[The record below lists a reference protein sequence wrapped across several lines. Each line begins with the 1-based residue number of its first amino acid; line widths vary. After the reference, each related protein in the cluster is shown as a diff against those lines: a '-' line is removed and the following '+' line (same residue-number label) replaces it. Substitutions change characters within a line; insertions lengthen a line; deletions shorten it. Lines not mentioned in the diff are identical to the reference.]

1 MTAIDPGRTIVLE
14 RPRELHFGVGTIAR
28 VGAFATARSAGRTL
42 VIAAP
47 VIRDRVAELALPGEV
62 AIFDQVVS
70 EPGLAMLASARAF
83 ADDFQPDLI
92 VGFGGGSVMDLA
104 KLLAVLL
111 GRTTPVEAIVGPGR
125 APPRRVALAQ
135 VPTTAGTGSEA
146 GPRAL
151 LTDDAT
157 GAKLA
162 IESVHMMADL
172 AVIDPQ
178 LAVTLPP
185 QVTAETGIDALA
197 HCVEAFTN
205 VRAHPAIDLYAREG
219 IGLIGRYLQRAVRDG
234 GDLEARSG
242 MALAALYGGYCL
254 GPVNTAGGHA
264 VAYPLST
271 QHGIGHG
278 RANAI
283 IFPHMLAYNAP
294 AAPER
299 TGEIVRLLGLGEV
312 RAEAIHTAA
321 SGFCAELGIAMRL
334 TAHGIQAEH
343 VAAMATE
350 AAGIRRL
357 LDNNP
362 RPMTE
367 QDIAGIYHAAL

>member
-1 MTAIDPGRTIVLE
+1 MTAIDPDRTIILE
-14 RPRELHFGVGTIAR
+14 RPPQLHFGTGTIAR
-28 VGAFATARSAGRTL
+28 VGAFAAARSVGRTL

-47 VIRDRVAELALPGEV
+47 VMRDRVAEMALPGDV
-62 AIFDQVVS
+62 AIFDQVVN
-70 EPGLAMLASARAF
+70 EPGLELLAEARAF
-83 ADDFQPDLI
+83 ADDYQPELI
-92 VGFGGGSVMDLA
+92 VGFGGGSAMDLA
-104 KLLAVLL
+104 KLVAVLL
-111 GRTTPVEAIVGPGR
+111 GRTTPAEAIVGAGK

-162 IESVHMMADL
+162 IESGHMMADL

-178 LAVTLPP
+178 LAVTVPP
-185 QVTAETGIDALA
+185 LVTAETGIDALA
-197 HCVEAFTN
+197 HCVEAYTN
-205 VRAHPAIDLYAREG
+205 VRAHPAVDLYAREG
-219 IGLIGRYLQRAVRDG
+219 IALIGRYLPRAVERGD
-234 GDLEARSG
+234 DLEARAG

-283 IFPHMLAYNAP
+283 MFPHMLAYNAP
-294 AAPER
+294 VVGER
-299 TGEIVRLLGLGEV
+299 TREIARLLRLGKAEGEAIC
-312 RAEAIHTAA
+312 AEASA
-321 SGFCAELGIAMRL
+321 FCAGLGIAMRL
-334 TAHGIQAEH
+334 AAHGIGAQH
-343 VAAMATE
+343 VDAMAAE

-367 QDIAGIYHAAL
+367 RDIAAIYHAAL

>member
-1 MTAIDPGRTIVLE
+1 MTVIDPDRMIVLE
-14 RPRELHFGVGTIAR
+14 RPPQLHFGSGAIAR
-28 VGAFATARSAGRTL
+28 VGAFAAARSVARTL

-47 VIRDRVAELALPGEV
+47 VIRDRVAEMVLPGDV
-62 AIFDQVVS
+62 AIFDQVAS
-70 EPGLAMLASARAF
+70 EPGLALLAAARAF
-83 ADDFQPDLI
+83 ADDYQPGLI

-104 KLLAVLL
+104 KLVAVLL
-111 GRTTPVEAIVGPGR
+111 GRETPVEAIVGAGK

-162 IESVHMMADL
+162 IESGHMMADL
-172 AVIDPQ
+172 AAIDPQ
-178 LAVTLPP
+178 LAVTVPP
-185 QVTAETGIDALA
+185 LVTAETGIDALA

-219 IGLIGRYLQRAVRDG
+219 IGLIGRYLRRAVERGD
-234 GDLEARSG
+234 DLEARAG

-283 IFPHMLAYNAP
+283 IFPHLLAYNAP
-294 AAPER
+294 VTDER
-299 TGEIVRLLGLGEV
+299 TREIVRLLGLGEARGEQV
-312 RAEAIHTAA
+312 CAAA
-321 SGFCAELGIAMRL
+321 SGFCADLGIAMRL
-334 TAHGIQAEH
+334 SAHGIGAGH
-343 VAAMATE
+343 VDAMAAE
-350 AAGIRRL
+350 AASIRRL

-367 QDIAGIYHAAL
+367 RDIAAIYHAAL

>member
-1 MTAIDPGRTIVLE
+1 MTAIEPDRMIVLE
-14 RPRELHFGVGTIAR
+14 RPQQLHFGTGAIAR
-28 VGAFATARSAGRTL
+28 VGAFAAARSITRTL

-47 VIRDRVAELALPGEV
+47 VVRDRVADMALPGDV
-62 AIFDQVVS
+62 AIFDQVDS
-70 EPGLAMLASARAF
+70 EPGLALLAAARAF
-83 ADDFQPDLI
+83 ADDYRPELI

-104 KLLAVLL
+104 KLVAVLS
-111 GRTTPVEAIVGPGR
+111 GRETPVGAIVGAGK
-125 APPRRVALAQ
+125 APPRSVALAQ

-162 IESVHMMADL
+162 IESGHMMADI
-172 AVIDPQ
+172 AAIDPQ
-178 LAVTLPP
+178 LAVTVPP
-185 QVTAETGIDALA
+185 LITAETGIDALA
-197 HCVEAFTN
+197 HCVEAYTN

-219 IGLIGRYLQRAVRDG
+219 IGLIGRYLRRAVEHGD
-234 GDLEARSG
+234 DLEARAG

-283 IFPHMLAYNAP
+283 IFPHLLAYNAP
-294 AAPER
+294 VTGER
-299 TGEIVRLLGLGEV
+299 TREIVRLLGLGEATGEGV
-312 RAEAIHTAA
+312 CAA
-321 SGFCAELGIAMRL
+321 TSAFCADLGIAMRL
-334 TAHGIQAEH
+334 TEHGIEAGH
-343 VAAMATE
+343 IDAMAAE

-367 QDIAGIYHAAL
+367 RDIAAIYRAAL

>member
-1 MTAIDPGRTIVLE
+1 MTAVDPGRAIVLE
-14 RPRELHFGVGTIAR
+14 RPRELHFGAGTIGR
-28 VGAFATARSAGRTL
+28 VGAFAVARGLGRTL
-42 VIAAP
+42 VITAP
-47 VIRDRVAELALPGEV
+47 VIRDRVADMALPGEV
-62 AIFDQVVS
+62 AIFDQVVN
-70 EPGLAMLASARAF
+70 EPDLAMLATARRV

-92 VGFGGGSVMDLA
+92 VGFGGGSAMDLA

-111 GRTTPVEAIVGPGR
+111 GHATPVEAIVGAGR
-125 APPRRVALAQ
+125 TPPRRVALAQ

-151 LTDDAT
+151 LTDDA
-157 GAKLA
+157 ASVKLA
-162 IESVHMMADL
+162 IESVHMMADI

-178 LAVTLPP
+178 LSVTVPP
-185 QVTAETGIDALA
+185 LVTAETGIDALA

-205 VRAHPAIDLYAREG
+205 LRAHPAIDLYAREG
-219 IGLIGRYLQRAVRDG
+219 VRLIGRYLRRAVEHGD
-234 GDLEARSG
+234 DLEARAG

-294 AAPER
+294 VASER

-312 RAEAIHTAA
+312 RDEAIRAAA
-321 SGFCAELGIAMRL
+321 SGFCADLGIAMRL
-334 TAHGIQAEH
+334 TSHGIRAEH
-343 VAAMATE
+343 IDAMAAE

-367 QDIAGIYHAAL
+367 RDVAVIYRAAL

>member
-1 MTAIDPGRTIVLE
+1 VTAIDPDRTIVLE
-14 RPRELHFGVGTIAR
+14 RPQQLHFGTGTIAR
-28 VGAFATARSAGRTL
+28 IGAFAAARSVGRTL

-47 VIRDRVAELALPGEV
+47 VIRNRVGEMALPGDV
-62 AIFDQVVS
+62 AIFDQVET
-70 EPGLAMLASARAF
+70 EPGLAMLAMARQF
-83 ADDFQPDLI
+83 ADDYRPDLV

-104 KLLAVLL
+104 KLVAVLL
-111 GRTTPVEAIVGPGR
+111 GTTAAVETIVGAGK
-125 APPRRVALAQ
+125 AAPRRVALAQ

-162 IESVHMMADL
+162 IESGHMMADI
-172 AVIDPQ
+172 AAIDPQ
-178 LAVTLPP
+178 LAVTVPP
-185 QVTAETGIDALA
+185 LVTAETGIDALA

-205 VRAHPAIDLYAREG
+205 LRAHPMVDLYAREG
-219 IGLIGRYLQRAVRDG
+219 IGLIGRYLQRAVERGD
-234 GDLEARSG
+234 DLEARAG

-283 IFPHMLAYNAP
+283 IFPHLLAYNAP
-294 AAPER
+294 VVGER
-299 TGEIVRLLGLGEV
+299 TAEVVRLLGLGKV
-312 RAEAIHTAA
+312 AGDAVCRAA
-321 SGFCAELGIAMRL
+321 SGFCADLGITMRL
-334 TAHGIQAEH
+334 AAHGVRAEH
-343 VAAMATE
+343 VPAMATE

-362 RPMTE
+362 RPMDRD
-367 QDIAGIYHAAL
+367 DIADIYRAAL

>member
-1 MTAIDPGRTIVLE
+1 MTAVDPGRAIVLE
-14 RPRELHFGVGTIAR
+14 RPRELVFGVETIGR
-28 VGAFATARSAGRTL
+28 VGGFAVARGLGRAL
-42 VIAAP
+42 VITAP
-47 VIRDRVAELALPGEV
+47 VVRDRVADMGLPGEV
-62 AIFDQVVS
+62 AIFDQVVN
-70 EPGLAMLASARAF
+70 EPDLAMLATARRF

-104 KLLAVLL
+104 KLVTVLL
-111 GRTTPVEAIVGPGR
+111 GHATPVEAIVGAGR
-125 APPRRVALAQ
+125 APPRRVALAL
-135 VPTTAGTGSEA
+135 VSTTAGTGSEA

-151 LTDDAT
+151 LADDAT

-162 IESVHMMADL
+162 IESVHMMADI

-185 QVTAETGIDALA
+185 LVTAETGIDALA

-219 IGLIGRYLQRAVRDG
+219 IGLIGRYLRRAVKHGD
-234 GDLEARSG
+234 DLEARTG

-294 AAPER
+294 VTSER
-299 TGEIVRLLGLGEV
+299 TGEIVRLLGLGEA
-312 RAEAIHTAA
+312 RGEAIGAAA
-321 SGFCAELGIAMRL
+321 SAFCADLGIAMRL
-334 TAHGIQAEH
+334 TAHGIRAGH
-343 VAAMATE
+343 IDAMAAE

-362 RPMTE
+362 RPMTDR
-367 QDIAGIYHAAL
+367 DIADIYHAAL

>member
-1 MTAIDPGRTIVLE
+1 MTAIDPDRTIVLE
-14 RPRELHFGVGTIAR
+14 RPQQLHFGTGTIAR
-28 VGAFATARSAGRTL
+28 IGAFAAARSVRRTL

-47 VIRDRVAELALPGEV
+47 VIRNRVGEMALPGDV
-62 AIFDQVVS
+62 AIFDQVET
-70 EPGLAMLASARAF
+70 EPGLAMLAMARQF
-83 ADDFQPDLI
+83 ADDYRPDLV

-104 KLLAVLL
+104 KLVAVLL
-111 GRTTPVEAIVGPGR
+111 GTTAAVETIVGAGK
-125 APPRRVALAQ
+125 AAPRRVALAQ

-162 IESVHMMADL
+162 IESGHMMADI
-172 AVIDPQ
+172 AAIDPQ
-178 LAVTLPP
+178 LAVTVPP
-185 QVTAETGIDALA
+185 LVTAETGIDALA

-205 VRAHPAIDLYAREG
+205 LRAHPMVDLYAREG
-219 IGLIGRYLQRAVRDG
+219 IGLIGRYLQRAVERGD
-234 GDLEARSG
+234 DLEARAG

-283 IFPHMLAYNAP
+283 IFPHLLAYNAP
-294 AAPER
+294 VVGER
-299 TGEIVRLLGLGEV
+299 TAEVVRLLGLGKV
-312 RAEAIHTAA
+312 AGDAVCRAA
-321 SGFCAELGIAMRL
+321 SGFCADLGITMRL
-334 TAHGIQAEH
+334 AAHGVRAEH
-343 VAAMATE
+343 VPAMATE

-362 RPMTE
+362 RPMNRD
-367 QDIAGIYHAAL
+367 DIADIYRAAL

>member
-1 MTAIDPGRTIVLE
+1 MTAIDPDRAIVLE
-14 RPRELHFGVGTIAR
+14 RPPQLHFGIGTIAR
-28 VGAFATARSAGRTL
+28 VGAFAGARSVGRTL

-47 VIRDRVAELALPGEV
+47 VVRDRVADMALPGDV
-62 AIFDQVVS
+62 AIFDQVDN
-70 EPGLAMLASARAF
+70 EPGLALLAAARAF
-83 ADDFQPDLI
+83 ADDYRPNLV

-104 KLLAVLL
+104 KLVAVLL
-111 GRTTPVEAIVGPGR
+111 GQTMPVEAIIGSGK

-162 IESVHMMADL
+162 IESGHMMADI

-178 LAVTLPP
+178 LAVTVPP
-185 QVTAETGIDALA
+185 LVTAETGIDALA

-205 VRAHPAIDLYAREG
+205 ARAHPAIDLYAREG
-219 IGLIGRYLQRAVRDG
+219 IGLIGRYLRRAVEQGD
-234 GDLEARSG
+234 DLEARAG

-294 AAPER
+294 IARER
-299 TGEIVRLLGLGEV
+299 TREIVRLLGLGEAG
-312 RAEAIHTAA
+312 AEQVCPVTSA
-321 SGFCAELGIAMRL
+321 FCADLGIAMRL
-334 TAHGIQAEH
+334 TAHGIAAEH
-343 VAAMATE
+343 IDAMAAE

-362 RPMTE
+362 RPMVE
-367 QDIAGIYHAAL
+367 RDIAAIYRAAL

>member
-1 MTAIDPGRTIVLE
+1 VTAIDPDRMIVLE
-14 RPRELHFGVGTIAR
+14 RPPQLHFGTGAIAR
-28 VGAFATARSAGRTL
+28 VGAFAAARSVARTL

-47 VIRDRVAELALPGEV
+47 VVRDRVADMALPGDV

-70 EPGLAMLASARAF
+70 EPDLAMLAAARAF
-83 ADDFQPDLI
+83 ADDYQPDLI

-104 KLLAVLL
+104 KLVAVLL
-111 GRTTPVEAIVGPGR
+111 GQATQIEAIVGSGR
-125 APPRRVALAQ
+125 ASPRRVALAQ

-146 GPRAL
+146 APRAL
-151 LTDDAT
+151 LTDDRT
-157 GAKLA
+157 GTKLA
-162 IESVHMMADL
+162 IESVHMMADI
-172 AVIDPQ
+172 AVVDPQ

-185 QVTAETGIDALA
+185 LVTAETGIDALA

-205 VRAHPAIDLYAREG
+205 VRAHPAVDLYARQG
-219 IGLIGRYLQRAVRDG
+219 IGLIGRYLRRAVEDG
-234 GDLEARSG
+234 DDLEARAG

-294 AAPER
+294 ATRER
-299 TGEIVRLLGLGEV
+299 TGEIARLLGFG
-312 RAEAIHTAA
+312 AGDGEAIRAAA
-321 SGFCAELGIAMRL
+321 SAFCADLGIAMRL
-334 TAHGIQAEH
+334 AAHDIRAEH
-343 VAAMATE
+343 VDAMAAE

-362 RPMTE
+362 RPIAE
-367 QDIAGIYHAAL
+367 QDIAAIYRAAL

>member
-1 MTAIDPGRTIVLE
+1 MTAIDPDRTIVLE
-14 RPRELHFGVGTIAR
+14 RPPQLHFGTGTIAR
-28 VGAFATARSAGRTL
+28 IGAFAAARVVSRTL

-47 VIRDRVAELALPGEV
+47 VIRDRVAEMALPGDI
-62 AIFDQVVS
+62 AIFDQVVN
-70 EPGLAMLASARAF
+70 EPDLALLAEARAF
-83 ADDFQPDLI
+83 ANDYQPELI

-104 KLLAVLL
+104 KLVAVLL
-111 GRTTPVEAIVGPGR
+111 GRPTQVETIVGAGK

-162 IESVHMMADL
+162 IESGHMMADL

-178 LAVTLPP
+178 LAVTVPP
-185 QVTAETGIDALA
+185 LVTAETGIDALA

-219 IGLIGRYLQRAVRDG
+219 IGLIGRYLRRAVEHGD
-234 GDLEARSG
+234 DLEARAG

-283 IFPHMLAYNAP
+283 MFPHMLAYNAP
-294 AAPER
+294 VVRER
-299 TGEIVRLLGLGEV
+299 TREIVALLGLGE
-312 RAEAIHTAA
+312 AEGEAICAGA
-321 SGFCAELGIAMRL
+321 SAFCADLGIAMRL
-334 TAHGIQAEH
+334 AAHGIGADH
-343 VAAMATE
+343 VDAMAAE
-350 AAGIRRL
+350 AATIRRL

-362 RPMTE
+362 RPMSE
-367 QDIAGIYHAAL
+367 RDIAAIYHAAL

>member
-1 MTAIDPGRTIVLE
+1 MTVIDPDRMIVLE
-14 RPRELHFGVGTIAR
+14 RPPQLHFGSGAIAR
-28 VGAFATARSAGRTL
+28 VGAFAAARSVARTL

-47 VIRDRVAELALPGEV
+47 VIRDRVAEMVLPGDV
-62 AIFDQVVS
+62 AIFDQVAS
-70 EPGLAMLASARAF
+70 EPGLALLAAARAF
-83 ADDFQPDLI
+83 ADDYQPGLI

-104 KLLAVLL
+104 KLVAVLL
-111 GRTTPVEAIVGPGR
+111 GRETPVEAIVGAGK

-162 IESVHMMADL
+162 IESGHMMADL
-172 AVIDPQ
+172 AAIDPQ
-178 LAVTLPP
+178 LAVTVPP
-185 QVTAETGIDALA
+185 LVTAETGIDALA

-219 IGLIGRYLQRAVRDG
+219 IGLIGRYLRRAVERGD
-234 GDLEARSG
+234 DLEARAG

-283 IFPHMLAYNAP
+283 IFPHLLAYNAP
-294 AAPER
+294 VTDER
-299 TGEIVRLLGLGEV
+299 TREIVRLLGLGEARGEQV
-312 RAEAIHTAA
+312 CAAA
-321 SGFCAELGIAMRL
+321 SGFCADLGIAMRL
-334 TAHGIQAEH
+334 SAHGIGAGH
-343 VAAMATE
+343 VDAMAAE

-367 QDIAGIYHAAL
+367 RDIAAIYHAAL